1 MTDFPA
7 TNPRKE
13 AQELLPAGFE
23 ARVLEPSPP
32 AINDGEYR
40 ADDPSAIDVRNPSLL
55 VVTPTTAGDLTWDEL
70 VIRFPHLSGFVSS
83 HWLGD
88 WPRLETL
95 PGTYQETVKALAQVA
110 FFVMAPAR
118 YEVQGKIGLRYT
130 LGGLGTPFFG
140 SDRQIRIENRHLV
153 VQVGG
158 KAEAAE
164 ITTIRRAAQ
173 MAGIEYRATW
183 GPEFHDPPSP
193 IDPDAALTIDPEAT
207 AACGEILGFGFSV
220 LEQIRVEARN
230 HEKPSRVQLWPEH
243 FDAAVEIG
251 VEEAGRRAGFG
262 VSPGYAA
269 HPEPY
274 LYVSPWTKDWL
285 NDPYWNADFFGGSIL
300 RYSDLL
306 EAENQRETALAFL
319 RTGLELVRAR

>member
-1 MTDFPA
+1 MTHFRA

-13 AQELLPAGFE
+13 AQELLPASFE

-32 AINDGEYR
+32 AINEGEYQS
-40 ADDPSAIDVRNPSLL
+40 DDPVAIDDRNPSLL

-70 VIRFPHLSGFVSS
+70 VVRFPHVSGFVSS
-83 HWLGD
+83 HWLGV

-95 PGTYQETVKALAQVA
+95 PEAYNETVKALAQVA
-110 FFVMAPAR
+110 FYVIAPAR

-153 VQVGG
+153 VQVGD
-158 KAEAAE
+158 KAEGGE
-164 ITTIRRAAQ
+164 ITTIRQAAQ
-173 MAGIEYRATW
+173 MAGIEYRAAW
-183 GPEFHDPPSP
+183 GPDFHDPPSP

-207 AACGEILGFGFSV
+207 AACADTLGFGFSV
-220 LEQIRVEARN
+220 LEQIRAEAPDD
-230 HEKPSRVQLWPEH
+230 EMPTRVQLWPEH

-251 VEEAGRRAGFG
+251 IEGAGRRAGFG

-274 LYVSPWTKDWL
+274 VYVSPWTKDWL
-285 NDPYWNADFFGGSIL
+285 SDPYWNADFFGGSIL
-300 RYSDLL
+300 RYSELL
-306 EAENQRETALAFL
+306 QAENQRETALTFL
-319 RTGLELVRAR
+319 RTGLELIRAR